1 MDVAGK
7 CAIVT
12 GGSSGIGKAIAKL
25 LARRGASVFLIAR
38 REELLKAAVKE
49 MEEETGGGDAR
60 KFGCFPADVADRAAV
75 EKAIKA
81 AEKRCGPVAVLV
93 NCAGVSRP
101 GYVEE
106 LPVSGMETE
115 IKVNYLGAVYTIKRV
130 LDGMMKRREGWILTT
145 SSLAGLKGI
154 YGYTGYCG
162 SKFAVIGF
170 SEALRSELR
179 PYGIAVSVLCPPGV
193 DTPMPEEKNGV
204 EPLKTKKIAG
214 GAKIMQPA
222 DVATAAVAGMEKGSF
237 IIIPDFSGK
246 MLNIAN
252 RLAPWLVDSI
262 TNGPVD
268 KVRKQRGL

>member
-25 LARRGASVFLIAR
+25 LARRGANVFLIAR
-38 REELLKAAVKE
+38 REAPLKAAVKE
-49 MEEETGGGDAR
+49 MEKETSGDTG
-60 KFGCFPADVADRAAV
+60 KFGCFPADVGDRAAV
-75 EKAIKA
+75 EDAIKA
-81 AEKRCGPVAVLV
+81 AEERCGPAAVLI
-93 NCAGVSRP
+93 NSAGVSRP
-101 GYVEE
+101 GHVEK
-106 LPVSGMETE
+106 LPLSGIEAE
-115 IKVNYLGAVYTIKRV
+115 IKVNYLGAVYTIKQV
-130 LDGMMKRREGWILTT
+130 VDGMMKRREGRILNV
-145 SSLAGLKGI
+145 SSLAGLKGV

-162 SKFAVIGF
+162 SKFAIIGF

-179 PYGIAVSVLCPPGV
+179 PYHVTVSVLCPPGV

>member
-12 GGSSGIGKAIAKL
+12 GGSSGIGKAIAKQ
-25 LARRGASVFLIAR
+25 LARRGANVFLIAR
-38 REELLKAAVKE
+38 REAPLKAAVKE
-49 MEEETGGGDAR
+49 MEKETRGDSG
-60 KFGCFPADVADRAAV
+60 KFGCFPADVGNRAAV
-75 EKAIKA
+75 EDAIKA
-81 AEKRCGPVAVLV
+81 AEERCGPAAVLI
-93 NCAGVSRP
+93 NSAGVARP
-101 GYVEE
+101 GHVEK
-106 LPVSGMETE
+106 LPLSGIEAE
-115 IKVNYLGAVYTIKRV
+115 IKVNYLGAVYTIKQV
-130 LDGMMKRREGWILTT
+130 VDGMMKRREGRILNV
-145 SSLAGLKGI
+145 SSLAGLKGV

-162 SKFAVIGF
+162 SNFAIVGF

-179 PYGIAVSVLCPPGV
+179 PYGVTVSVLCPPGI
-193 DTPMPEEKNGV
+193 DTPMPEGKSGV

-262 TNGPVD
+262 TSGPAD
-268 KVRKQRGL
+268 RVRKQRGL